1 MKKIPKRLKKQLII
15 GGIYLGI
22 FSIIFFI
29 GFSFLWKKIPHKEN
43 GLEKLIPPQVVYLKF
58 FKNQPNWGSVLVKIR
73 NFNKNYG
80 LLSFSYK
87 IEFFDENQ
95 NSLKEIFGEDF
106 IYPLEAK
113 YLCKPKIEI
122 ETSKVSQIKI
132 SFFDLKW
139 KKTPY
144 KNSLLLVRQIRS
156 GYSQPPQVGY
166 FWVDGIVKNNSQF
179 FLKKIRVLVILI
191 DKSRGNEI
199 GVGETSIYDLSLR
212 EERYFKIPFS
222 KEVIEKIEK
231 DIDFKRIEVFAY
243 TNLMKF

>member
-1 MKKIPKRLKKQLII
+1 MEKISKRLKKQLII

-43 GLEKLIPPQVVYLKF
+43 GLEKLIPPQVVSLKF

-73 NFNKNYG
+73 NFNENYG

-87 IEFFDENQ
+87 IELFDENQ
-95 NSLKEIFGEDF
+95 NSLKEVFGEDF

-132 SFFDLKW
+132 SFFNLKW
-139 KKTPY
+139 EKTPY
-144 KNSLLLVRQIRS
+144 KNSLLSVRQIRS

-179 FLKKIRVLVILI
+179 SLKRIKVLVTLRN
-191 DKSRGNEI
+191 KGGSEI
-199 GVGETSIYDLSLR
+199 GVGETFIYDLFSR
-212 EERYFKIPFS
+212 EERYFKILFS
-222 KEVIEKIEK
+222 REAIEKIEK
-231 DIDFKRIEVFAY
+231 DIDSKRIEVFAY